1 MKKKNRTPFLWL
13 GSLLCLAV
21 LLSACSSN
29 STAYDAAAPQA
40 ENSMPQS
47 AEALEKESQAYSSDI
62 PAVQES
68 KIIYEGTIEMETASF
83 DETMEIINR
92 TAEEAGGYIA
102 SSELGTRMVVQS
114 REYRYYNVTIK
125 VPVERYKE
133 TFQYL
138 QSLELG
144 AYSIESAQDVTDKY
158 YDTEGRLKTRRVEE
172 ERVLE
177 MISRA
182 ETIEELLQLE
192 QRLGEIR
199 MDIELY
205 EARLN
210 SLERSSSYS
219 TITIRVMEKD
229 AEGIVVI
236 ADDFGSK
243 LKQGFTSSIRWTVDF
258 FQAVILFAVRISIP
272 GLIIAVLAL
281 FGVLVWRVVKRK

>member
-47 AEALEKESQAYSSDI
+47 AEALEKESQAYSPDI

-272 GLIIAVLAL
+272 GLIIAVLTL

>member
-114 REYRYYNVTIK
+114 REYRYYNVTIR

-172 ERVLE
+172 ERVLD

-199 MDIELY
+199 IDIELY

>member
-29 STAYDAAAPQA
+29 STAYDAPAPQA

-114 REYRYYNVTIK
+114 REYRYYNVTIR

>member
-114 REYRYYNVTIK
+114 REYRYYNVTIR

-172 ERVLE
+172 ERVLD

-272 GLIIAVLAL
+272 GLIIAVLTL